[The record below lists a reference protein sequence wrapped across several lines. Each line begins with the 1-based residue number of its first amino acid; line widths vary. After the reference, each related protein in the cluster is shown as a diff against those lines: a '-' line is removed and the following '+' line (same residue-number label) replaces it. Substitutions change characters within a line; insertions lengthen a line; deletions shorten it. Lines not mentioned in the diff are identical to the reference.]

1 MNILIRSAV
10 IIDPSSPHHGMKQ
23 DILIEKG
30 IIKIIGNV
38 ALAQADEVIDANG
51 ASVSPGWLDMN
62 VNFCDPGFETKED
75 IQSGIAAAAAGGFT
89 AVALMPNTQPPLHAK
104 TEIEYIKNKARGK
117 VVEVHPIGCLS
128 VNREGKDIAELYD
141 MQNSGAVAFSD
152 GTRAVAD
159 AGLLSRALL
168 YAKGVG
174 ARIIQ
179 YADDAAISGKGKMNE
194 GPTSTILGIKG
205 IPALAE
211 ELMIA
216 RDIYLA
222 EYNDAAIHFTTVST
236 AGSVALIR
244 AAKKKGLKVTADVSA
259 YHLSLDETVLEEFD
273 SHYKVKPPLRSKEDI
288 KALKQ
293 GLKDGTIDAIC
304 SQHTP
309 EDLEHKQVEFEIAA
323 YGMIGLQT
331 AFAVANKA
339 IGKDL
344 DTTELVE
351 KLAINPRK
359 ILGLVVPQIKEGAQA
374 NLTLFDTDKEW
385 TLEAKAILSK
395 SKNSPFI
402 GKKLKGKV
410 IAVIN
415 NNQIQKA

>member
-10 IIDPSSPHHGMKQ
+10 IVDPSSPHHGTKQ

-38 ALAQADEVIDANG
+38 AQAQADEVIDVNG

-75 IQSGIAAAAAGGFT
+75 IHSGTAAAAAGGFT
-89 AVALMPNTQPPLHAK
+89 AVALMPNTVPPLHAK
-104 TEIEYIKNKARGK
+104 TEIEYVKNQARGK
-117 VVEVHPIGCLS
+117 VVDVHPIGCLS
-128 VNREGKDIAELYD
+128 THREGKDIAELYD

-159 AGLLSRALL
+159 PGLLSRALL
-168 YAKGVG
+168 YAKGIN

-259 YHLSLDETVLEEFD
+259 YHLTLDETVLEDFD
-273 SHYKVKPPLRSKEDI
+273 SHYKVKPPLRTKEDI

-331 AFAVANKA
+331 AFALANKA
-339 IGKDL
+339 VGKEL
-344 DTTELVE
+344 TTTGLVE

-359 ILGLVVPQIKEGAQA
+359 ILGVEVPQIKEGAKA
-374 NLTLFDTDKEW
+374 NLTLFDTEKEW